1 MVRFVNWVAQWCDK
15 KMKDETLFGWNNT
28 INCQKHN
35 TTRLS
40 IVSEDRRCPYGLIL
54 LFLFYVCFLIGHE
67 CGGS

>member
-1 MVRFVNWVAQWCDK
+1 MVCLMNWVAQWCDE

-28 INCQKHN
+28 INYQKHN

-40 IVSEDRRCPYGLIL
+40 IVGEDRRCPYGLIL
-54 LFLFYVCFLIGHE
+54 LFLFYLCFLIGHK